1 MPNINIQTLNYT
13 DPQSVVIDRLN
24 HNFDEII
31 EANGGSQGLFG
42 PTGFAGPIGGRGP
55 VGPSGSAGIRGS
67 RWYVQPT
74 TPLQSTVVDGDFWV
88 NSLTGEINEFSESGW
103 NFTGYTLAA
112 DGNIFLSSPS
122 TYTSGA
128 TAGSS
133 IMLDR
138 ILPDDY
144 LFVVADKVPES
155 GVLNE
160 NLSKF
165 MISTDPSVNDSPIL
179 EFSRTD
185 LENGTVADYSKHPL
199 FRWKN
204 FDAEDNSVIF
214 QIPGGAFII
223 GASGGFTSTFS
234 NLNVASSLSTDILYG
249 ATSGSGI
256 YSTGGFNINSP
267 SGQFNII
274 SSFINITGGS
284 GSISAPVNATAN
296 LDSNTLSSYI
306 YAGGP
311 TGSSGLTTSRM
322 SDTFQTL
329 SHSVYNV
336 SLESSSGR
344 EFFIDTKGK
353 VKTNKYETSIQYA
366 STTPGATSVISAR
379 TVNWYLISRPGTP
392 VTSSV
397 LENGNTIVLNPSVPT
412 NTYIGVGIYDGNE
425 YSWGGSGGL
434 DYGQSIDID
443 VHFSPNTVQPGFSDG
458 FRYIGKGATAGNAT
472 SVINLPF
479 AAATV
484 EFTVARG
491 VTGGNTSVFY
501 RAYGQTG
508 GSGGS
513 FVL

>member
-13 DPQSVVIDRLN
+13 DPQSVVIDKLN
-24 HNFDEII
+24 QNFDEII

-42 PTGFAGPIGGRGP
+42 PTGSAGPIGDRGP
-55 VGPSGSAGIRGS
+55 VGQTGTDGMRGS
-67 RWYVQPT
+67 RWYVQST

-88 NSLTGEINEFSESGW
+88 DSLTGEIKEFSEAGW
-103 NFTGYTLAA
+103 VFTGYSLAA
-112 DGNIFLSSPS
+112 GGDIFLSSPS
-122 TYTSGA
+122 TYTSGG
-128 TAGSS
+128 TGSS
-133 IMLDR
+133 IMIDR
-138 ILPDDY
+138 VVPDDY
-144 LFVVADKVPES
+144 LFVIADKVPES

-165 MISTDPSVNDSPIL
+165 MISTDTSVNDSPIL
-179 EFSRTD
+179 EFSRSD
-185 LENGTVADYSKHPL
+185 LEDGTISDYSKHPL

-204 FDAEDNSVIF
+204 FNANDNSVIF

-223 GASGGFTSTFS
+223 GASGGFTSTFN
-234 NLNVASSLSTDILYG
+234 NLNITSSLSTDITYG
-249 ATSGSGI
+249 TTSGSGI
-256 YSTGGFNINSP
+256 YSTGGFDINSP

-274 SSFINITGGS
+274 SSFINVTGGS

-296 LDSNTLSSYI
+296 LASNTSSSYI

-336 SLESSSGR
+336 SLESSSGK

-353 VKTNKYETSIQYA
+353 IKTNKYETSIQYA
-366 STTPGATSVISAR
+366 STTPGATSVVSPN

-392 VTSSV
+392 VTSSI
-397 LENGNTIVLNPSVPT
+397 LENGNTIVLNPLVPT
-412 NTYIGVGIYDGNE
+412 GTYIGVGIYDGNE

-443 VHFSPNTVQPGFSDG
+443 VHFSPNTVQAGISDG
-458 FRYIGKGATAGNAT
+458 FRYIGKGATAGNVAN
-472 SVINLPF
+472 VIRLPF

>member
-1 MPNINIQTLNYT
+1 MPITNIQTLNYT
-13 DPQSVVIDRLN
+13 DAQSSIIDKLN
-24 HNFDEII
+24 HNFDEIV
-31 EANGGSQGLFG
+31 ETHGGSQGILG
-42 PTGFAGPIGGRGP
+42 PTGSDGPIGARGL
-55 VGPSGSAGIRGS
+55 VGHSGADGIRGS
-67 RWYVQPT
+67 RWYVQSA

-88 NSLTGEINEFSESGW
+88 DTVTGKINEFSELGW
-103 NFTGYTLAA
+103 NFTGYTLAS

-122 TYTSGA
+122 VYSSGG
-128 TAGSS
+128 TGSS
-133 IMLDR
+133 IMIDR
-138 ILPDDY
+138 TLPDNY
-144 LFVVADKVPES
+144 LFVIADKVPES

-160 NLSKF
+160 TLSKF
-165 MISTDPSVNDSPIL
+165 IISTDTSVNDSPIL
-179 EFSRTD
+179 EFSRSD
-185 LENGTVADYSKHPL
+185 IEDGTISDYSKHPI

-204 FDAEDNSVIF
+204 FNANDNSVIL
-214 QIPGGAFII
+214 QIPGGAFVI
-223 GASGGFTSTFS
+223 GASGGFTSSFN
-234 NLNVASSLSTDILYG
+234 NLNVTSSLLTDISYG
-249 ATSGSGI
+249 STSGSGI
-256 YSTGGFNINSP
+256 YSTGGFDINSP
-267 SGQFNII
+267 NGQFNII
-274 SSFINITGGS
+274 SSFINVTGGS

-296 LDSNTLSSYI
+296 LTSNASSSYI

-311 TGSSGLTTSRM
+311 TGSAGLTTSRM

-336 SLESSSGR
+336 SLESSSGK

-353 VKTNKYETSIQYA
+353 IKTNKYETSIQYA
-366 STTPGATSVISAR
+366 STTPGATSVVSAK
-379 TVNWYLISRPGTP
+379 TVNWYLVTRPGTP
-392 VTSSV
+392 VTSAI
-397 LENGNTIVLNPSVPT
+397 LENGNTIVLNPSVAT
-412 NTYIGVGIYDGNE
+412 NTFIGVGIYNGDE

-443 VHFSPNTVQPGFSDG
+443 VHFSPNTIQTGYSDG
-458 FRYIGKGATAGNAT
+458 FRYIGKGATSGNVS

-479 AAATV
+479 PAATV

>member
-13 DPQSVVIDRLN
+13 DPQSVVIDKLN
-24 HNFDEII
+24 QNFDEII

-42 PTGFAGPIGGRGP
+42 PTGSVGPIGSRGP
-55 VGPSGSAGIRGS
+55 VGQTGTDGMRGS
-67 RWYVQPT
+67 RWYVQST

-88 NSLTGEINEFSESGW
+88 DSLTGEIKEFTEAGW
-103 NFTGYTLAA
+103 VFTGYSLAA

-122 TYTSGA
+122 AYTSGG
-128 TAGSS
+128 TGSS
-133 IMLDR
+133 IRIDR
-138 ILPDDY
+138 IVPDDY
-144 LFVVADKVPES
+144 LFIIADKVPES

-165 MISTDPSVNDSPIL
+165 MISTDTSVNDSPIL
-179 EFSRTD
+179 EFSRSD
-185 LENGTVADYSKHPL
+185 LEDGTISDYSSHPL

-204 FDAEDNSVIF
+204 FNANDNSVIF

-223 GASGGFTSTFS
+223 GASGGFTSTFN
-234 NLNVASSLSTDILYG
+234 NLNVTSSLSTDISYG
-249 ATSGSGI
+249 TTSGSGI
-256 YSTGGFNINSP
+256 YSTGGFYINLP
-267 SGQFNII
+267 NGQFNIL
-274 SSFINITGGS
+274 SSFINVTGGS
-284 GSISAPVNATAN
+284 GSISAPVNSAAN
-296 LDSNTLSSYI
+296 LASNTSSSYI

-322 SDTFQTL
+322 SDTFGTL

-336 SLESSSGR
+336 SLESSSGK

-353 VKTNKYETSIQYA
+353 VKTNKHETSIQYA
-366 STTPGATSVISAR
+366 STTPGATSLVSANI
-379 TVNWYLISRPGTP
+379 VNWYLISRPGTP
-392 VTSSV
+392 VTSAI

-412 NTYIGVGIYDGNE
+412 GTYIGVGIYDGNE

-443 VHFSPNTVQPGFSDG
+443 VHFSPNTVQTGISDG
-458 FRYIGKGATAGNAT
+458 FRYIGKGATSGNAT

-479 AAATV
+479 AATTV
-484 EFTVARG
+484 QFTVARG

-501 RAYGQTG
+501 LAYGQTG